1 MGISQV
7 WFSACTVLGLDLD
20 PELLEQRQVLG
31 PEWATRGQ
39 QGPRSWPPANLMLP
53 ASPPAIKSID
63 IVGEGGIL
71 RNFQP
76 LCCCCQVT

>member
-20 PELLEQRQVLG
+20 LELLEQRQALG
-31 PEWATRGQ
+31 LEWATRGQ

-63 IVGEGGIL
+63 KWERVG
-71 RNFQP
+71 F
-76 LCCCCQVT
+76 